1 MNRKIQE
8 ILNKIVGDLANLKIS
23 IKHEKVNDNN
33 AMSLD
38 ALDYVYLHILDTFNV
53 KNTEYCK
60 KELSIW
66 LYLKPEV
73 IFDRFNI
80 IDVKIKDIIYFTN
93 WYITNFILF
102 YKNPNNKKAFV
113 EKYKVLIATTN
124 EGIEASNYIVNN
136 RLNGFSIEMKMTS
149 EKEKLSEKEKE
160 KHLEDFFDS
169 LKSIVIDME
178 KYQKKDIFYANQLG
192 FLKYFDINDD
202 LIEQIKLDIIKNAKH
217 EEIDESKVE
226 KKEKNEKIELPKI
239 SLGKTISEKE
249 ENERKRALFE
259 EMNHYYKD
267 DEIIKDED
275 YEKILI
281 ILGKLYTPEE
291 ASQIKNNILVNN
303 QRLKQIRYDNTKQEL
318 LSVDNNIFMDFITN
332 VFYQNDIRY
341 FAYFSLIQNTLNEV
355 SSLINEYILLEDN
368 DKLSLK
374 EVYQEQINLSLDT
387 LKEYGLNIP
396 DGFFDTEARR

>member
-1 MNRKIQE
+1 
-8 ILNKIVGDLANLKIS
+8 
-23 IKHEKVNDNN
+23 
-33 AMSLD
+33 MSLD

-217 EEIDESKVE
+217 EEI
-226 KKEKNEKIELPKI
+226 ELPKI

-341 FAYFSLIQNTLNEV
+341 VAY
-355 SSLINEYILLEDN
+355 LINEYILLEDN